1 MPLDDLKA
9 FFAKLETDAALQEQA
24 RALQGSADD
33 ERVAGLCR
41 LAADAGFAVTPEDLS
56 SAAAGSAA
64 AELDDESLRA
74 VVGGI
79 CDVVGV
85 LAGPRPGREFA
96 G

>member
-1 MPLDDLKA
+1 MPIDDLKA
-9 FFAKLETDAALQEQA
+9 FFAKLETDTALQDRA

-41 LAADAGFAVTPEDLS
+41 LAADAGFTVTPEDWK

-74 VVGGI
+74 VVGGW
-79 CDVVGV
+79 CSSPG
-85 LAGPRPGREFA
+85 GFGRPNTEGEFP

>member
-1 MPLDDLKA
+1 MPIDDLKA
-9 FFAKLETDAALQEQA
+9 FFAKLETDAPLQEQA
-24 RALQGSADD
+24 RALQGSADA

-41 LAADAGFAVTPEDLS
+41 LAADAGFTVTAEDWK

-79 CDVVGV
+79 CEVSGISVPHLDH
-85 LAGPRPGREFA
+85 EFQ

>member
-1 MPLDDLKA
+1 MPIDDLKA

-24 RALQGSADD
+24 RALKGSADD

-41 LAADAGFAVTPEDLS
+41 LAADAGFNVTPEDWT

-74 VVGGI
+74 VVGGL
-79 CDVVGV
+79 CEAVGFAV
-85 LAGPRPGREFA
+85 PHLDHEFQ

>member
-1 MPLDDLKA
+1 MPIDDLKA
-9 FFAKLETDAALQEQA
+9 FFAKLETDTALQEKA
-24 RALQGSADD
+24 RELQGSPDE

-41 LAADAGFAVTPEDLS
+41 LAADAGFTVTPEDWK

-79 CDVVGV
+79 CETSGAF
-85 LAGPRPGREFA
+85 AGPRPLREFPN
-96 G
+96 

>member
-1 MPLDDLKA
+1 MPIDDLKA
-9 FFAKLETDAALQEQA
+9 FFAKLETDADLQEQA
-24 RALQGSADD
+24 RAFQGSPDD

-41 LAADAGFAVTPEDLS
+41 LAADAGFTVTPEDWK

-74 VVGGI
+74 VVGGW
-79 CDVVGV
+79 CSSPG
-85 LAGPRPGREFA
+85 GFGRPNTEGEFP

>member
-1 MPLDDLKA
+1 MPIDDLKA
-9 FFAKLETDAALQEQA
+9 FFTKLETDAALQEQA

-41 LAADAGFAVTPEDLS
+41 LAADAGFTVTPEDWK
-56 SAAAGSAA
+56 SAAAGAAA
-64 AELDDESLRA
+64 AELDDQSLRA

-79 CDVVGV
+79 CESSGFFAPHLDH
-85 LAGPRPGREFA
+85 EFQ

>member
-1 MPLDDLKA
+1 MPIDDLKA

-24 RALQGSADD
+24 RALQGSADG

-41 LAADAGFAVTPEDLS
+41 LAADAGFTVTPEDWK
-56 SAAAGSAA
+56 SAAAGTAA

-74 VVGGI
+74 VVGGL
-79 CDVVGV
+79 CDAVGIS
-85 LAGPRPGREFA
+85 LGARPEREFL

>member
-1 MPLDDLKA
+1 MPIDDLKA
-9 FFAKLETDAALQEQA
+9 FFAKLETDTALQEKA
-24 RALQGSADD
+24 RELQGSPDE

-41 LAADAGFAVTPEDLS
+41 LAADAGFAVTPEDWK

-74 VVGGI
+74 VVGGL
-79 CDVVGV
+79 CDVVGEA
-85 LAGPRPGREFA
+85 AGTRPQREFR

>member
-1 MPLDDLKA
+1 MPIDDLKA

-33 ERVAGLCR
+33 ERVAGLCA
-41 LAADAGFAVTPEDLS
+41 LAADAGFTVTPDDLT
-56 SAAAGSAA
+56 SAAAGLAV

-74 VVGGI
+74 VVGGL
-79 CDVVGV
+79 CQAVGFSV
-85 LAGPRPGREFA
+85 PHLDHEFQ

>member
-1 MPLDDLKA
+1 MPIDDLKA
-9 FFAKLETDAALQEQA
+9 FFAKLETDTALQDRA

-41 LAADAGFAVTPEDLS
+41 LAADAGFTVTPEDWK

-64 AELDDESLRA
+64 AELDDQSLRA
-74 VVGGI
+74 VVGGL
-79 CDVVGV
+79 CQAVGFTV
-85 LAGPRPGREFA
+85 PHLDHEFQ